1 MEELLFEY
9 LDILKN
15 EQRYSIKTADSYRR
29 DIEKFNDFLNREGID
44 FKDVD
49 AQIIRNFLS
58 EEFENKIIKRSC
70 KRRLSAIKG
79 FYSFLVKK
87 GVVQTNYFAL
97 LNPLKLEKKYPH
109 ALYKEQIEKL
119 FKENKNRK
127 DPNVYRDEA
136 IIETL
141 YYTGIR
147 ASELIN
153 LRCEDVFLSD
163 RILRVIGKGNKERI
177 VPFTEGCRDTI
188 YKYISE
194 SRNVF
199 LNRAHEPNDY
209 LFLNKN
215 GNKLTTRGL
224 ELILTDIE
232 KKTGLNLGLH
242 PHIFRHSFA
251 THLLEAGMDLRFIQ
265 ELLGHDSINAT
276 QVYTHVTEKA
286 MQDIYKQAH
295 PRAKKVK

>member
-1 MEELLFEY
+1 MKLLLLEY

-15 EQRYSIKTADSYRR
+15 DKRYSLKTIDSYKR
-29 DIEKFNDFLNREGID
+29 DIEKFIKFLDREGVN
-44 FKDVD
+44 FTDVD
-49 AQIIRNFLS
+49 LQIIRNFLS
-58 EEFENKIIKRSC
+58 DELQNKVSKRSC
-70 KRRLSAIKG
+70 KRRICACKG
-79 FYSFLVKK
+79 FYAFLVKK
-87 GVVQTNYFAL
+87 KIVKDNFFCL
-97 LNPLKLEKKYPH
+97 LNALKLEKKYPH

-119 FKENKNRK
+119 FRENKNRK

-147 ASELIN
+147 ASELVNIK
-153 LRCEDVFLSD
+153 CDDLSLND

-177 VPFTEGCRDTI
+177 VPFTERCRDTI
-188 YKYISE
+188 FEYISNH
-194 SRNVF
+194 RNSYLIKSKNPTNF
-199 LNRAHEPNDY
+199 

-215 GNKLTTRGL
+215 GDRLTTRGL
-224 ELILTDIE
+224 ELILVEIE
-232 KKTGLNLGLH
+232 KKTGLNYGLH

-251 THLLEAGMDLRFIQ
+251 THLLEAGMDLRLIQ

-286 MQDIYKQAH
+286 MQDIYKEAH